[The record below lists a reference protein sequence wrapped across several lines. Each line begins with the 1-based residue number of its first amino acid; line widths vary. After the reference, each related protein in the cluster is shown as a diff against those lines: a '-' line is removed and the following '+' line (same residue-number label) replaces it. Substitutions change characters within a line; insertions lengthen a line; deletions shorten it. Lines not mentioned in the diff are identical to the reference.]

1 MKFTSRLRRNRT
13 QGPSFLYGSRPPPND
28 SVWKAFEKNKFET
41 NIYDRAHGGKE
52 KEVDNSMSVDMA
64 TKATDLRIRAEV
76 MADPEATEKKDN
88 TTFVAIT
95 GDRDMMPAVKR
106 VLECGIRVE
115 LARFFNKDPTEAVKT
130 VNMYK
135 LLDPDLVAGD
145 KHDGAKIDERLQNP
159 TAKNTIENTN
169 NNHGGYNIDNASAN
183 AGGNINSGDA
193 TGVDNDEEGWDTVV
207 SNIDTGR
214 RHRRVFNQQ

>member
-1 MKFTSRLRRNRT
+1 MPKLQDSDRDPRLRIDIGKLVERLRRNRT

-76 MADPEATEKKDN
+76 MADPEATEKRDN

-106 VLECGIRVE
+106 VLECRIRVE
-115 LARFFNKDPTEAVKT
+115 LWA
-130 VNMYK
+130 
-135 LLDPDLVAGD
+135 
-145 KHDGAKIDERLQNP
+145 
-159 TAKNTIENTN
+159 
-169 NNHGGYNIDNASAN
+169 
-183 AGGNINSGDA
+183 
-193 TGVDNDEEGWDTVV
+193 
-207 SNIDTGR
+207 
-214 RHRRVFNQQ
+214 